1 MLFLKNF
8 EKMNTFGGWS
18 IFAIDTVRPR
28 WAGGW
33 GRCRS
38 RTSAWV
44 RRRCC
49 STPRA
54 IRTRRR
60 GRPCWHRRVT
70 SPMTS
75 SISTTRTAKSIS
87 IPLNRQFYCLIII
100 FFLFWIFWFMAG
112 DSCGGEINKSILD
125 KDRYSLFVIQ
135 SLFMRSIIFFCQ
147 SLLISFFMSR
157 WWL

>member
-1 MLFLKNF
+1 MRCFIMLFLKNF

-100 FFLFWIFWFMAG
+100 FFCFEFFDLWRGILAG
-112 DSCGGEINKSILD
+112 VKSISRSSIRID
-125 KDRYSLFVIQ
+125 IHYSLFNHYLCDQ
-135 SLFMRSIIFFCQ
+135 SF
-147 SLLISFFMSR
+147 SFAN
-157 WWL
+157 LC